1 MEQTATTPTTITGG
15 EDDILIREDWA
26 LTWPIW
32 HMLSR
37 QERKDI
43 AQQHGYKTIGEFEE
57 HMILQRAVDD
67 SSAFSSVPY
76 ENRLIYPNER
86 QSDKERAGAAVIAA
100 MADVEQEGQDDQKNG
115 NDDEEEEEA
124 AAELAEHQLAQ
135 EHDGNQIRLQKG
147 VEDEEILRL
156 GGRIL
161 ILPEEMLH
169 RVFAYLPVDAYATL
183 ARVSPHWQS
192 FTRTETVYKKLCER
206 LYLNQSKRRA
216 LFVSRFNNSYRQML
230 ERRPRVK
237 AGGGAYGISSDLVA
251 CRAAL

>member
-1 MEQTATTPTTITGG
+1 MEQTATTITTGG

-43 AQQHGYKTIGEFEE
+43 AHQHGYKTIGEFEE

-76 ENRLIYPNER
+76 ENRLVYPSER
-86 QSDKERAGAAVIAA
+86 QSDIMERAGTAVIAA
-100 MADVEQEGQDDQKNG
+100 IADVGQKGQDDQ
-115 NDDEEEEEA
+115 NDDDNEDEEAEEEA
-124 AAELAEHQLAQ
+124 AAEQAEHQLARKHD
-135 EHDGNQIRLQKG
+135 EHQSSFQKG
-147 VEDEEILRL
+147 IVDEEILRL

-216 LFVSRFNNSYRQML
+216 LFVSRFDNSYRQML

-237 AGGGAYGISSDLVA
+237 AGGGAYGYDLV
-251 CRAAL
+251 